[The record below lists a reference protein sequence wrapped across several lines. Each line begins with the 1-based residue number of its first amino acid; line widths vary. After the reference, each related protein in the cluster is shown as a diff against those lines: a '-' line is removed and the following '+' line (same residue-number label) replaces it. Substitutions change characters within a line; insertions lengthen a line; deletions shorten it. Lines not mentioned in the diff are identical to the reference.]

1 MLLTDSFFPFLFGN
15 FTSSAE
21 LAYTFNTID
30 GRL

>member
-15 FTSSAE
+15 FASSAE